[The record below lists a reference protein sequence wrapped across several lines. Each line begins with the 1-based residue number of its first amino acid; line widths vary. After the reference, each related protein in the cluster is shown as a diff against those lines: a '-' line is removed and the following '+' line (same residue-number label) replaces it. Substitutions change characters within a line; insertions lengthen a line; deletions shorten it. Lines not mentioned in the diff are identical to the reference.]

1 MEQIIEQTI
10 SDSEIARL
18 AKAHEEAKNSG
29 NGDAEIVARF
39 QYAHALLRST
49 HNQDIRHGINLL
61 ERLYYDG
68 GQDQRRDYLYYIA
81 IGQTR
86 LKQYN
91 LALDCVEHF
100 IQSEPENRQAKQLRA
115 YIKEKLTKDGLVG
128 MAITGGAVLAL
139 GGLIGLG
146 LSLAKK

>member
-1 MEQIIEQTI
+1 MEVIIEETI
-10 SDSEIARL
+10 SDSEIARM
-18 AKAHEEAKNSG
+18 AKAHEDAKSSG
-29 NGDAEIVARF
+29 NSEAEIVARF
-39 QYAHALLRST
+39 QYAHALLRSA
-49 HNQDIRHGINLL
+49 HKQDVKHGISLL
-61 ERLYYDG
+61 ERLYYEG
-68 GQDQRRDYLYYIA
+68 NHSERRDYLYYIA

-86 LKQYN
+86 LKQYH

-100 IQSEPENRQAKQLRA
+100 ISFEPENGQALQLRA

-146 LSLAKK
+146 LSMAKK

>member
-1 MEQIIEQTI
+1 MEVIIEQTI
-10 SDSEIARL
+10 SDSEIARM
-18 AKAHEEAKNSG
+18 ARAHEDSKGSGAEA
-29 NGDAEIVARF
+29 ETTARF
-39 QYAHALLRST
+39 QYAHALLRSRHT
-49 HNQDIRHGINLL
+49 QDIKHGISLM
-61 ERLYYDG
+61 ESLYYDG
-68 GQDQRRDYLYYIA
+68 NKENRRDYLYYIA

-100 IQSEPENRQAKQLRA
+100 LQFEPENRQAKQLQA
-115 YIKEKLTKDGLVG
+115 YIKEKLTKDGLMG

-146 LSLAKK
+146 LSMAKK